1 MPAELSDEEIEG
13 RLRAAPGARWDEFWD
28 ASAEVEAEAEH
39 GRWDGPPGHMPYVT
53 YSDAVSRWVA
63 SLYGLGA
70 SEPFDWMAWDGLSRY
85 WGGQGLDEAPVGEA
99 VRLVMAVSRA
109 DRFGEGT
116 LLNAFDSGTMAAV
129 VRRLRRWYAEERAGG

>member
-1 MPAELSDEEIEG
+1 MLAELSDEEIER
-13 RLRAAPGARWDEFWD
+13 RLRASPDERWNSFWE
-28 ASAEVEAEAEH
+28 ASAAVEAETEH

-53 YSDAVSRWVA
+53 YSDAVTRWMA
-63 SLYGLGA
+63 SFYGLGA
-70 SEPFDWMAWDGLSRY
+70 SEPFDWMAWGGLNRY
-85 WGGQGLDEAPVGEA
+85 RGGQGLDEAPVAEA

-129 VRRLRRWYAEERAGG
+129 VRRLRRWRLTGR